1 MQYMELVVILGLI
14 LFNGLLSMAE
24 MSVVSSRKSR
34 LELEAKKGSKAAQRA
49 LELSNNPDDF
59 LSAIQIGITLIGIL
73 TGLFSGEAFAGDLA
87 KVLGRVEFLE
97 PYAYGI
103 SEALIVVAVTYL
115 TLVFGEL
122 VPKRL
127 GLAKAEAISKAVAKP
142 MTVLTKITYPI
153 VWLLAKSSGLV
164 MKLSGIKEDD
174 QSKVTEEEVKA
185 VIRESLDDGEIDEVE
200 HDIVERVF
208 NLGDRNV
215 SSIMTHRKEV
225 VFLDVDESVEELRM
239 KIKENVYNTYP
250 VISGEPDNIVGVVH
264 LKDIFG
270 SIDSDKFMLQDILK
284 EVFYLPKEL
293 SVYDALDK
301 FKSHKMKSAIIT
313 DEYGGMVGV
322 VTLKDILEALVGA
335 MPEESEANDWVTRDD
350 GSILVDGQYSFYEFL
365 EKFDKEHLYQD
376 NDFNTV
382 SGLVIA
388 LLNEIPH
395 VGQKVS
401 WDEFTLEILDMDGA
415 RVDKI
420 LVSRSAVGDE
430 EE

>member
-1 MQYMELVVILGLI
+1 MELVVILGLI

-103 SEALIVVAVTYL
+103 SEALIVVAVTYH

-415 RVDKI
+415 RIDKI

>member
-1 MQYMELVVILGLI
+1 MEIFIIVGLI

-24 MSVVSSRKSR
+24 MSVVSSRKSK
-34 LELEAKKGSKAAQRA
+34 LELEAKKGNKAAQRA
-49 LELSNNPDDF
+49 LELANEPDNF

-87 KVLGRVEFLE
+87 KIMAKVEFLE

-103 SEALIVVAVTYL
+103 SETLIVIAVTYL

-127 GLAKAEAISKAVAKP
+127 GLAKAESISKVIAKP
-142 MTVLTKITYPI
+142 MTILARITYPV
-153 VWLLAKSSGLV
+153 VWLLAKSTGAV
-164 MKLSGIKEDD
+164 MKLSGIKEDEE
-174 QSKVTEEEVKA
+174 SKVTEEEVKA
-185 VIRESLDDGEIDEVE
+185 VMRESLDDGEIDEVE

-225 VFLDVDESVEELRM
+225 VFLDIDEGVEQLRM
-239 KIKENVYNTYP
+239 KVRKNVFNTYP

-270 SIDSDKFMLQDILK
+270 SVDSEGFTLKDILK
-284 EVFYLPKEL
+284 EVFYLPKEMC
-293 SVYDALDK
+293 VYDALEK
-301 FKSHKMKSAIIT
+301 FKSGRMKSAIVT
-313 DEYGGMVGV
+313 DEYGGVIGI

-335 MPEESEANDWVTRDD
+335 MPEENDANDWVTRED
-350 GSILVDGQYSFYEFL
+350 GSVLLDGQFSFYDFL
-365 EKFDKEHLYQD
+365 ERFDKEHLFQE

-382 SGLVIA
+382 SGLVID

-401 WDEFTLEILDMDGA
+401 WDEFTFEIMDMDGA

-420 LVSRSAVGDE
+420 LVCRSAVGDE

>member
-1 MQYMELVVILGLI
+1 MEIFIIVGLI

-24 MSVVSSRKSR
+24 MSVVSSRKSK
-34 LELEAKKGSKAAQRA
+34 LELEAKKGNKAAQRA
-49 LELSNNPDDF
+49 LELANEPDNF

-87 KVLGRVEFLE
+87 KIMAKVEFLE

-103 SEALIVVAVTYL
+103 SETLIVIAVTYL

-127 GLAKAEAISKAVAKP
+127 GLAKAESISKVIAKP
-142 MTVLTKITYPI
+142 MTILARITYPV
-153 VWLLAKSSGLV
+153 VWLLAKSTGAV
-164 MKLSGIKEDD
+164 MKLSGIKEDEE
-174 QSKVTEEEVKA
+174 SKVTEEEVKA
-185 VIRESLDDGEIDEVE
+185 VMRESLDDGEIDEVE

-225 VFLDVDESVEELRM
+225 VFLDIDEGVEQLRM
-239 KIKENVYNTYP
+239 KVRENVFNTYP

-270 SIDSDKFMLQDILK
+270 SVDSEGFTLKDILK
-284 EVFYLPKEL
+284 EVFYLPKEMC
-293 SVYDALDK
+293 VYDALEK
-301 FKSHKMKSAIIT
+301 FKSGRMKSAIVT
-313 DEYGGMVGV
+313 DEYGGVIGI

-335 MPEESEANDWVTRDD
+335 MPEENDANDWVTRED
-350 GSILVDGQYSFYEFL
+350 GSVLLDGQFSFYDFL
-365 EKFDKEHLYQD
+365 ERFDKEHLFQE

-382 SGLVIA
+382 SGLVID

-401 WDEFTLEILDMDGA
+401 WDEFTFEIMDMDGA

-420 LVSRSAVGDE
+420 LVCKSAVGDE

>member
-1 MQYMELVVILGLI
+1 MELVVILGLI

-415 RVDKI
+415 RIDKI

>member
-1 MQYMELVVILGLI
+1 MELVVILGLI

-335 MPEESEANDWVTRDD
+335 MPEESEANDWVIRDD

-415 RVDKI
+415 RIDKI

>member
-1 MQYMELVVILGLI
+1 MEIFIILGLI

-24 MSVVSSRKSR
+24 MSVVSSRKSK
-34 LELEAKKGSKAAQRA
+34 LELEAKKGNKSAQRA
-49 LELSNNPDDF
+49 LELANEPDNF

-87 KVLGRVEFLE
+87 KVMAKVEFLE

-103 SEALIVVAVTYL
+103 SETLIVIAVTYL

-127 GLAKAEAISKAVAKP
+127 GLAKAESISKVIAKP
-142 MTVLTKITYPI
+142 MTMLARVTYPV
-153 VWLLAKSSGLV
+153 VWLLAKSTGAV
-164 MKLSGIKEDD
+164 MKLSGIKEDEE
-174 QSKVTEEEVKA
+174 SKVTEEEVKA
-185 VIRESLDDGEIDEVE
+185 VMRESLDDGEIDEVE

-225 VFLDVDESVEELRM
+225 VFLDIDESVEQLRM
-239 KIKENVYNTYP
+239 KVRENVYNTYP

-264 LKDIFG
+264 LKDIFCA
-270 SIDSDKFMLQDILK
+270 IDSEGFSLRDILK
-284 EVFYLPKEL
+284 EVFYLPKEMC
-293 SVYDALDK
+293 VYDALEK
-301 FKSHKMKSAIIT
+301 FKSGRMKSAIVT
-313 DEYGGMVGV
+313 DEYGGVIGI

-335 MPEESEANDWVTRDD
+335 MPEENDANDWVTRED
-350 GSILVDGQYSFYEFL
+350 GSVLLDGQFSFYDFL
-365 EKFDKEHLYQD
+365 ERFDKEHLFQE

-382 SGLVIA
+382 SGLVID
-388 LLNEIPH
+388 LLKEIPH

-401 WDEFTLEILDMDGA
+401 WDEFTFEIMDMDGA

-420 LVSRSAVGDE
+420 LVCRSAVGDE

>member
-1 MQYMELVVILGLI
+1 MEIFIIVGLI

-24 MSVVSSRKSR
+24 MSVVSSRKSK
-34 LELEAKKGSKAAQRA
+34 LELEAKKGNKAAQRA
-49 LELSNNPDDF
+49 LELANEPDNF

-87 KVLGRVEFLE
+87 KIMAKVEFLE

-103 SEALIVVAVTYL
+103 SETLIVIAVTYL

-127 GLAKAEAISKAVAKP
+127 GLAKAESISKVIAKP
-142 MTVLTKITYPI
+142 MTVLARITYPV
-153 VWLLAKSSGLV
+153 VWLLAKSTGAV
-164 MKLSGIKEDD
+164 MKLSGIKEDEE
-174 QSKVTEEEVKA
+174 SKVTEEEVKA
-185 VIRESLDDGEIDEVE
+185 VMRESLDDGEIDEVE

-225 VFLDVDESVEELRM
+225 VFLDIDEGVEQLRM
-239 KIKENVYNTYP
+239 KVRENVFNTYP

-270 SIDSDKFMLQDILK
+270 SVDSEGFTLKDILK
-284 EVFYLPKEL
+284 EVFYLPKEMC
-293 SVYDALDK
+293 VYDALEK
-301 FKSHKMKSAIIT
+301 FKSGRMKSAIVT
-313 DEYGGMVGV
+313 DEYGGVIGI

-335 MPEESEANDWVTRDD
+335 MPEENDANDWVTRED
-350 GSILVDGQYSFYEFL
+350 GSVLLDGQFSFYDFL
-365 EKFDKEHLYQD
+365 ERFDKEHLFQE

-382 SGLVIA
+382 SGLVID

-401 WDEFTLEILDMDGA
+401 WDEFTFEIMDMDGA

-420 LVSRSAVGDE
+420 LVCRSAVGDE

>member
-1 MQYMELVVILGLI
+1 M
-14 LFNGLLSMAE
+14 
-24 MSVVSSRKSR
+24 VSSRKSK
-34 LELEAKKGSKAAQRA
+34 LELEAKKGNKAAQRA
-49 LELSNNPDDF
+49 LELANEPDNF

-87 KVLGRVEFLE
+87 KIMAKVEFLE

-103 SEALIVVAVTYL
+103 SETLIVIAVTYL

-127 GLAKAEAISKAVAKP
+127 GLAKAESISKVIAKP
-142 MTVLTKITYPI
+142 MTILARITYPV
-153 VWLLAKSSGLV
+153 VWLLAKSTGAV
-164 MKLSGIKEDD
+164 MKLSGIKEDEE
-174 QSKVTEEEVKA
+174 SKVTEEEVKA
-185 VIRESLDDGEIDEVE
+185 VMRESLDDGEIDEVE

-225 VFLDVDESVEELRM
+225 VFLDIDEGVEQLRM
-239 KIKENVYNTYP
+239 KVRENVFNTYP

-270 SIDSDKFMLQDILK
+270 SVDSEGFTLKDILK
-284 EVFYLPKEL
+284 EVFYLPKEMC
-293 SVYDALDK
+293 VYDALEK
-301 FKSHKMKSAIIT
+301 FKSGRMKSAIVT
-313 DEYGGMVGV
+313 DEYGGVIGI

-335 MPEESEANDWVTRDD
+335 MPEENDANDWVTRED
-350 GSILVDGQYSFYEFL
+350 GSVLLDGQFSFYDFL
-365 EKFDKEHLYQD
+365 ERFDKEHLFQE

-382 SGLVIA
+382 SGLVID

-401 WDEFTLEILDMDGA
+401 WDEFTFEIMDMDGA

-420 LVSRSAVGDE
+420 LVCRSAVGDE